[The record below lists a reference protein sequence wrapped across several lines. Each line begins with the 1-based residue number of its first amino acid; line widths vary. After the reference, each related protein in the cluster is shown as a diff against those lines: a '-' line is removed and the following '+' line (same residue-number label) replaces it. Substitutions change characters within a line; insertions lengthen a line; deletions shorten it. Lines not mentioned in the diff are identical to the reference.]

1 MTIIPRPQRLVPGEG
16 QFAFAAET
24 AIASGSGAEEVAA
37 SLAAL
42 LRQATA
48 LPLPVSRD
56 ASGSSVI
63 RIHIDKDVPHE
74 EGYRLT
80 VTPAGV
86 TLTAR
91 SAAGLFW
98 ATQSLL
104 QLFDRSPFGSPAA
117 GKAAWTLPAVHIED
131 QPRFAWRDVLLDS
144 ARHFMPV
151 PFVKRL
157 IDLMAIY
164 KLNVLHWHLTDDQ
177 GWRLEIRKYPRLTE
191 VGAWRSETLVGHLH
205 DTPHRY
211 DGVRHGGYYSQ
222 DEVRAIV
229 AYASERH
236 ITVVPEIDMPG
247 HMQAAIAA
255 HPELGNLAEPIAVAR
270 KWGISEHVLN
280 GREETIRF
288 MEDVLDE
295 VLELFPGPYIHIG
308 GDECPKTE
316 WRQSAEMQALIGKLG
331 LADEDELQSYFI
343 RQISRY
349 VHDRGRKPIGWDEI
363 LEGGL
368 AEEATVMSWR
378 GMAGGNAAA
387 RTGHDVIMTPQKSV
401 YFDHYQ
407 SEDRSREPLAIG
419 GCTTLETVYRFD
431 PVPAELTAPEATH
444 VLGTGAKL
452 WTEYVPT
459 PERAEYMLFPR
470 VCALAE
476 VAWSGQDQ
484 HDYGDFL
491 RRLDSHRR
499 HFTALGVTYRE
510 WTAEARGA

>member
-1 MTIIPRPQRLVPGEG
+1 MTIIPRPQRLVSGEG
-16 QFAFAAET
+16 QFTLTPDAVIAA
-24 AIASGSGAEEVAA
+24 GRGAEDVAA
-37 SLAAL
+37 SLATL
-42 LRQATA
+42 LRQATGLH
-48 LPLPVSRD
+48 LPIVGGSP
-56 ASGSSVI
+56 ASNAITLRLST
-63 RIHIDKDVPHE
+63 DVAHD

-80 VTPAGV
+80 VAPDAV

-91 SAAGLFW
+91 GSAGLFW
-98 ATQSLL
+98 GTQSLL
-104 QLFDRSPFGSPAA
+104 QLFDRSPFGPREASAT
-117 GKAAWTLPAVHIED
+117 WTLPVLDIDD

-164 KLNVLHWHLTDDQ
+164 KLNILHWHLTDDQ
-177 GWRLEIRKYPRLTE
+177 GWRLEIKRYPRLTE

-205 DTPHRY
+205 DEPHRY

-222 DEVRAIV
+222 DEVREIV
-229 AYASERH
+229 AYAAARH

-255 HPELGNLAEPIAVAR
+255 YPELGNLAEPIEVAR

-280 GREETIRF
+280 VRDETVRF
-288 MEDVLDE
+288 MENVLDE
-295 VLELFPGPYIHIG
+295 VLELFPSPSIHIG

-316 WRQSAEMQALIGKLG
+316 WRQSPEMQALIKKLG
-331 LADEDELQSYFI
+331 LADEDELQSHFI
-343 RQISRY
+343 RRIARY

-378 GMAGGNAAA
+378 GMEGGVAAA
-387 RTGHDVIMTPQKSV
+387 RAGHDVIMTPQKSV

-407 SEDRSREPLAIG
+407 SADRSREPLAID

-431 PVPAELTAPEATH
+431 PVPAELNAGEAAH

-470 VCALAE
+470 LCALAE
-476 VAWSGQDQ
+476 VAWTGRDRRNY
-484 HDYGDFL
+484 DDFL
-491 RRLDSHRR
+491 RRLESHRR
-499 HFTALGVTYRE
+499 HLAALGITYRE
-510 WTAEARGA
+510 WTEGGQGS